1 MVVEGKGR
9 RAKKV
14 ERAEE
19 MAEARMG
26 RERKSGEK
34 VIKAFMMLAGGGGD
48 FRRRERDRD
57 SSCQREYE
65 VI

>member
-1 MVVEGKGR
+1 MVEGKGR

-34 VIKAFMMLAGGGGD
+34 VIKAFMMLAGGGGLSE
-48 FRRRERDRD
+48 ERTG
-57 SSCQREYE
+57 QRFELSTG
-65 VI
+65 I

>member
-1 MVVEGKGR
+1 MVEGKGR

-34 VIKAFMMLAGGGGD
+34 VIKAFMMLAGGGGTFGGENGTD
-48 FRRRERDRD
+48 IRVVNGNMR
-57 SSCQREYE
+57 
-65 VI
+65 